1 MGKLKIAVVGTGF
14 IGALHARIIYEC
26 PQAELAAVADINGE
40 SAATVGAAYG
50 CHSYTDLEQL
60 LNMEETDAVDI
71 CTPEE
76 YHLEAVRLAAAYGK
90 HILLEKP
97 AARTYQEALEI
108 DRLAKTH
115 DVRLMVAHLL
125 HFDPRY
131 VTLEEAV
138 QRGELGEVVSMFFRR
153 VNWKRTTRRLKG
165 KVSFLYYMCVHDIEF
180 MLSCNRETKP
190 VKVYAQGVSK
200 INAEVNQED
209 TAFLTVNF
217 ENGSLACI
225 QVLWAM
231 PENTAAIL
239 QTGAEVL
246 GTAGMGY
253 VDGRMQGVEIV
264 TEQAV
269 FHPDVL
275 HWPEYNGRMQGDL
288 KEEIHHFVDATLH
301 EYPYLVDTGRAMEAV
316 RIIEAA
322 LLSMKTGMPVTLL
335 EEEV

>member
-1 MGKLKIAVVGTGF
+1 M
-14 IGALHARIIYEC
+14 
-26 PQAELAAVADINGE
+26 
-40 SAATVGAAYG
+40 
-50 CHSYTDLEQL
+50 
-60 LNMEETDAVDI
+60 
-71 CTPEE
+71 
-76 YHLEAVRLAAAYGK
+76 
-90 HILLEKP
+90 EKP

-131 VTLEEAV
+131 ATLEEAV

-180 MLSCNRETKP
+180 MLSCNRGTKP

-239 QTGAEVL
+239 QL
-246 GTAGMGY
+246 S
-253 VDGRMQGVEIV
+253 
-264 TEQAV
+264 
-269 FHPDVL
+269 L
-275 HWPEYNGRMQGDL
+275 
-288 KEEIHHFVDATLH
+288 IH
-301 EYPYLVDTGRAMEAV
+301 
-316 RIIEAA
+316 I
-322 LLSMKTGMPVTLL
+322 
-335 EEEV
+335 